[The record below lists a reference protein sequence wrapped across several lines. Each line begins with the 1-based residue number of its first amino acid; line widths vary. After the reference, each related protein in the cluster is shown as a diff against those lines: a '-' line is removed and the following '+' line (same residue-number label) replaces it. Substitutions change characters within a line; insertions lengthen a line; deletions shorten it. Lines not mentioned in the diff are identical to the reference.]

1 MWHPCG
7 FAGHRFV
14 RVAPCLRRHVA
25 RWFAT
30 LASFAG
36 RESPA
41 RGGMEKKQLRRLS
54 LAAGVVALLVCVLV
68 WFSRRAPV
76 PGVGVVTVVR
86 QDLTGIVTT
95 NGRVEAMEPAG
106 IGGEMN
112 AFVTQ
117 VEVTE
122 GRPVRKGQL
131 LMKLDTSEAEAQLA
145 RTRQTLLDAEDAL
158 RAARAGGRAD
168 EVAQLEADQ
177 RKSEAE
183 VERLRKEQASL
194 ERLAAQQA
202 ATPDEVSLNRLAL
215 TLAES
220 TAKQLAARK
229 EDLRRRARLE
239 VETSQLHVE
248 QAKTEIASLEKK
260 VRQGNL
266 AAPTDGTLYLLPVQ
280 VGLYVHTGDLL
291 AEIGNLADLRIRAF
305 VDEPELG
312 PVAPGQRVLISWDA
326 LPNRQWEGRTEQ
338 VPKTVVPRNT
348 RSVGEVLCS
357 VDNSSQDLLPD
368 ANVSV
373 RIIVHQAKNALV
385 VPRGAVSDEGEH
397 HYVYV
402 VEETGLGG
410 SSQTLRRREIHLGI
424 SSATSFEV
432 LQGLK
437 EGEELALPGDVD
449 LSDGIKV
456 K

>member
-1 MWHPCG
+1 
-7 FAGHRFV
+7 
-14 RVAPCLRRHVA
+14 
-25 RWFAT
+25 
-30 LASFAG
+30 
-36 RESPA
+36 
-41 RGGMEKKQLRRLS
+41 MEKKQLRRLS

-95 NGRVEAMEPAG
+95 NGRVEAIEPAV
-106 IGGEMN
+106 IRAEMN

-202 ATPDEVSLNRLAL
+202 ATPDEVSLNKLAL
-215 TLAES
+215 TLAEA
-220 TAKQLAARK
+220 TAKQLGTRK
-229 EDLRRRARLE
+229 EELKRRARLE
-239 VETSQLHVE
+239 TETSQLQVDR
-248 QAKTEIASLEKK
+248 AKTEIESLEKK

-266 AAPTDGTLYLLPVQ
+266 VAPIEGTLYLLPVH
-280 VGLYVHTGDLL
+280 VGDYMHTGELL
-291 AEIGNLADLRIRAF
+291 AEIGSLAHLRIRAF

-312 PVAPGQRVLISWDA
+312 PVAPGQRVLITWDA
-326 LPNRQWEGRTEQ
+326 LPNRSWEGRTEQ

-357 VDNSSQDLLPD
+357 VDNVSQDLLPN

-373 RIIVHQAKNALV
+373 QIIVHEAKNALV
-385 VPRGAVSDEGEH
+385 VPRGAVRDEGNH
-397 HYVYV
+397 RSVYV
-402 VEETGLGG
+402 VEEGGLGV
-410 SSQTLRRREIHLGI
+410 STQILRRREIRLGF

-437 EGEELALPGDVD
+437 EGEEVALPGDVD

-456 K
+456 KAIIQKIPSAS